1 MKVGDLVKIKW
12 ASRKSREK
20 IGVVLEFIRFNGSE
34 YAKVFHTTGDTG
46 TYRSS
51 NLEVASCK

>member
-1 MKVGDLVKIKW
+1 MKVGDLVQVKW

-20 IGVVLEFIRFNGSE
+20 IGVVLKFIRFNGSE
-34 YAKVFHTTGDTG
+34 FAKVFHTTGDTG

-51 NLEVASCK
+51 NLEVVLCK

>member
-12 ASRKSREK
+12 ASRKSKEK
-20 IGVVLEFIRFNGSE
+20 IGVLIKFIRFNGSE
-34 YAKVFHTTGDTG
+34 YAKVFHATGDTG

>member
-12 ASRKSREK
+12 ASRTSREK
-20 IGVVLEFIRFNGSE
+20 FGVLIEFKRFNGSE
-34 YAKVFHTTGDTG
+34 FARVFHTNGGVG